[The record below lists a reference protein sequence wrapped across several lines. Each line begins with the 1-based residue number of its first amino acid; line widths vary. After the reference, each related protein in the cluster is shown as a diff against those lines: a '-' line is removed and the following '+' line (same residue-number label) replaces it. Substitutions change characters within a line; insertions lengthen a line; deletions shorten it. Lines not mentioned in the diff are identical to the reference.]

1 MAQTTKAS
9 RAAPQRR
16 FENYVLTRT
25 TSPDIALADIPDSAM
40 TPVIAGNVTD
50 ATTSLLNIGFD
61 FSFDNITYKRFIVNN
76 NGWLALAGP
85 TEVTSGSIVTS
96 LLLSESYQNEGI
108 NLTNVSRNVL
118 VCPWFDS
125 LRTVTNTVNNLTGTI
140 GAQKANRIS
149 QGIETPPAT
158 FDQTNYGVRI
168 FNDARSRDGRRL
180 VVRWTCVNDYA
191 VTQFN
196 NIVKFDAVI
205 YENGKIEFR
214 YAPRSDISLTE
225 ASSSISDTYVQDATV
240 GIFVPGTNRFRDFSP
255 GLGHN
260 DNRRRQHKYGGAE
273 YDASYADAGLENVPT
288 SHFVSRPYS
297 WRLRT
302 NVHWPSSE
310 NAGGIFTFAPPM
322 NKRRVLPRTILRTV
336 DAENRLPTVVRT
348 GGTKRK
354 ISSFFDDRK
363 TVVYVDAGFN
373 ETTQVTTGV
382 LVNFPTTLQR
392 FHGGTAPG
400 VVERQNLFVGD
411 YEFTASISK
420 QASDDFVNQAQ
431 ATTIGPWS
439 EHKLFAA
446 DQAATTDPFFS
457 GSNIEQLGDGLSQP
471 LRAKTQLRFSLPVNF
486 TTTMFGISSS
496 IYYYNA
502 KSKCWEIPQNSVTHI
517 NELATTMPANSKGD
531 IARYGSV
538 TGGAV
543 ESMRGFN
550 AIGGAVV
557 SGSTA
562 PLFGLPQTDTMINA
576 SYSAENVATALT
588 RNYGKSINVNPNYQA
603 TQNELLTLPINH
615 DFLIEKAV
623 IDIPLAFGA
632 GWFNDV
638 TTAMQHLQNPFLEVS
653 GAFDIGGPALTVSLF
668 NQFKL
673 GNTTQ
678 RELIMT
684 GTITH
689 VDDNVARIV
698 VSNFP
703 PITNTFQIRQQGI
716 KAFNVEPSA
725 IVTPITTSGG
735 TMTFTGSVPVKMTA
749 MTSNGV
755 TVNVMRSMNVVNT
768 QLNLSGVLELF
779 NTPKL
784 QLGTFTTTNYDQ
796 QTRMPYINNFGRGAT
811 GFEQSGRSLF
821 GKEFSTTSAFDSQG
835 KIANPFYLAEGSG
848 GLTGENIAS
857 KLSST
862 RPQIAQ
868 AFNTGSRFISVAAIP
883 LVSNTPSPYL
893 VKKADT
899 LVFAISKTKPVF
911 YSTDSGATSGSI
923 THDVQLLTGAI
934 NVTLYGSLIKE
945 GREYHDTLDQPLSS
959 DAVHEVVIGNEPVLD
974 QFEGE
979 YENMFASGT
988 FDDYVAGT
996 IVRKATVNNKIVL
1009 ITGSRGRV
1017 FSRVDARESAPV
1029 QGTTAFDSTT
1039 SVSVRSQPCYE
1050 LAGNVRFS
1058 QHVDVSERYWDSMMP
1073 AIDKCFKANGADI
1086 FLLSEQNTFFNFPVD
1101 KSAGFIFFD
1110 GTTSDGD
1117 DFEELADVVDNN
1129 WTWSYPFEPR
1139 YAGISRHLAIEKTF
1153 VANKFITSNTA
1164 LVNIPP
1170 KIIKGFY
1177 FGPCSSQYASVPPRS
1192 PSTILSGVVSGH
1204 DYGALNLMWIADSFI
1219 GKISTTTGLQL
1230 TSSAGVADVVK
1241 VLYGFGDLNTITY
1254 STEAED
1260 PNTNLGLR
1268 FGTNHFADTRAKQF
1282 VSSSIW
1288 SNSPIIRGWKYG
1300 AVSGLPLFTKAYYR
1314 QGRYGQMRDMLEQ
1327 RPSTKFY
1334 QSAENSPGTPGFK
1347 PGVTQAAVTVKFVD
1361 SDGNLTPPGNT
1372 WSNNLSFEA
1381 TSSMPYLDDVA
1392 RSRPEIDQNQLNTS
1406 IISFSSDDTI

>member
-25 TSPDIALADIPDSAM
+25 TSPDVALADIPDSAM

-125 LRTVTNTVNNLTGTI
+125 MRTVTNTVSNLTGTI

-149 QGIETPPAT
+149 QGIEAPPAT
-158 FDQTNYGVRI
+158 FNQTNYGVRI
-168 FNDARSRDGRRL
+168 FNDERSQDGRRL
-180 VVRWTCVNDYA
+180 IVRWTCVNDYA
-191 VTQFN
+191 ATPFN

-214 YAPRSDISLTE
+214 YAPRNDITLTE

-260 DNRRRQHKYGGAE
+260 DNRRRQYKYGGAE

-310 NAGGIFTFAPPM
+310 NAGSIFTFSPPV

-373 ETTQVTTGV
+373 QTTQATTGA

-392 FHGGTAPG
+392 FHGGTTPG

-411 YEFTASISK
+411 FEFTASVSK

-431 ATTIGPWS
+431 ASTIKPWS

-486 TTTMFGISSS
+486 TTTMFGITSS

-502 KSKCWEIPQNSVTHI
+502 KSKCWEIPQNSVTPI
-517 NELATTMPANSKGD
+517 SELATTMPANSKGD
-531 IARYGSV
+531 LVKYGFG
-538 TGGAV
+538 GGAGGGGSL

-550 AIGGAVV
+550 ALGSAVV
-557 SGSTA
+557 SGSRS
-562 PLFGLPQTDTMINA
+562 PVFGLPQTDTMINA
-576 SYSAENVATALT
+576 SYSTENVATALT
-588 RNYGKSINVNPNYQA
+588 KTYAKSISNNEDYRA
-603 TQNELLTLPINH
+603 TSDEVLALPINH
-615 DFLIEKAV
+615 DFLIEKAI
-623 IDIPLAFGA
+623 IDIPLAFGD
-632 GWFNDV
+632 GWFDDI
-638 TTAMQHLQNPFLEVS
+638 TTGMQYLQNSILEVS

-673 GNTTQ
+673 GNQTR

-689 VDDNVARIV
+689 VDDNVAKILIT
-698 VSNFP
+698 NFP
-703 PITNTFQIRQQGI
+703 PITNTFHIRQQGI
-716 KAFNVEPSA
+716 KAFNVEPA
-725 IVTPITTSGG
+725 AVVTPLTTSGG
-735 TMTFTGSVPVKMTA
+735 TMTFTGSVPVKMVA

-755 TVNVMRSMNVVNT
+755 TVNVMRSMNLANT

-784 QLGTFTTTNYDQ
+784 QLGSFTTTNYDQ

-811 GFEQSGRSLF
+811 GFEHSGRSLF
-821 GKEFSTTSAFDSQG
+821 GKEFSSSHAFDSQG
-835 KIANPFYLAEGSG
+835 KITNPFYLSEGAG
-848 GLTGENIAS
+848 GLTGDNIAS
-857 KLSST
+857 KLSAT

-883 LVSNTPSPYL
+883 LESKTPSPYL
-893 VKKADT
+893 VKKSDT
-899 LVFAISKTKPVF
+899 LVLAISKTRPVF
-911 YSTDSGATSGSI
+911 FDTSSGATSGSI
-923 THDVQLLTGAI
+923 VHDVQLVSGAI
-934 NVTLYGSLIKE
+934 NITLYGSLIKE
-945 GREYHDTLDQPLSS
+945 GREYHDTLNQPLSS
-959 DAVHEVVIGNEPVLD
+959 DAIHEITIGSDPVLD
-974 QFEGE
+974 DIDANYREL
-979 YENMFASGT
+979 YASGT
-988 FDDYVAGT
+988 YDDYVAGSL
-996 IVRKATVNNKIVL
+996 VRSYTLNGVTAL

-1017 FSRVDARESAPV
+1017 FSRIAPSEA
-1029 QGTTAFDSTT
+1029 QAPGISAFDQSL
-1039 SVSVRSQPCYE
+1039 SVAYRLQPHKE
-1050 LAGNVRFS
+1050 KAGNVRLS
-1058 QHVDVSERYWDSMMP
+1058 QHSDITERYWDSMMP
-1073 AIDKCFKANGADI
+1073 AIDQCFKANGAGI
-1086 FLLSEQNTFFNFPVD
+1086 FLLTNHP
-1101 KSAGFIFFD
+1101 SADYLDLDCGFILFD
-1110 GTTSDGD
+1110 QQDPLEASPII
-1117 DFEELADVVDNN
+1117 DNS
-1129 WTWSYPFEPR
+1129 WTWSFPFEPR
-1139 YAGISRHLAIEKTF
+1139 YSHISRLVAIEKSF
-1153 VANKFITSNTA
+1153 YASYVLDVLAGLKAIQ
-1164 LVNIPP
+1164 P
-1170 KIIKGFY
+1170 KQIKGFL
-1177 FGPCSSQYASVPPRS
+1177 FGPSGTDYASVPPIA
-1192 PSTILSGVVSGH
+1192 PAGILSGSVYGTHSFMFLGDSKL
-1204 DYGALNLMWIADSFI
+1204 DYNI
-1219 GKISTTTGLQL
+1219 TG
-1230 TSSAGVADVVK
+1230 SAAVADVARA
-1241 VLYGFGDLNTITY
+1241 LYGFGDLNNVMY
-1254 STEAED
+1254 SNSTETAE
-1260 PNTNLGLR
+1260 GVGAR
-1268 FGTNHFADTRAKQF
+1268 FGTNHFADARLMTKDPAT
-1282 VSSSIW
+1282 IW
-1288 SNSPIIRGWKYG
+1288 PTSPLIRGWKYG
-1300 AVSGLPLFTKAYYR
+1300 VASGLPLFSKAYFR
-1314 QGRYGQMRDMLEQ
+1314 QGRYGQFRDMLEQ
-1327 RPSTKFY
+1327 RPVTKFY
-1334 QSAENSPGTPGFK
+1334 QSAENKPTTANFK
-1347 PGVTQAAVTVKFVD
+1347 PGQTQAAVTVRFVD
-1361 SDGNLTPPGNT
+1361 SAGQLTNPANT
-1372 WSNNLSFEA
+1372 WSNNMSFEA
-1381 TSSMPYLDDVA
+1381 TSSLPYFDGES
-1392 RSRPEIDQNQLNTS
+1392 RSRPDIDMNTLNS
-1406 IISFSSDDTI
+1406 SVVSFSSDDTL